1 MIAPL
6 RRAHRIVW
14 ALLVLLLPV
23 LLAASLVVRTD
34 STPVNRDF
42 HLP

>member
-6 RRAHRIVW
+6 RRAHRLVW
-14 ALLVLLLPV
+14 MLLALLLPA
-23 LLAASLVVRTD
+23 LLAASLAMRTD
-34 STPVNRDF
+34 STPINPGL

>member
-6 RRAHRIVW
+6 RRAHRVVW
-14 ALLVLLLPV
+14 TLLALLLPV

-34 STPVNRDF
+34 STPVNREF
-42 HLP
+42 QLP